1 MELLKFEGVT
11 SKNDTIRTN
20 IQVNGP
26 KLV

>member
-1 MELLKFEGVT
+1 LTGLTGK
-11 SKNDTIRTN
+11 SDSIHTN